1 MKREN
6 ELKIEILEIQKRKI
20 QEKIELLLDQQSQI
34 DKKIDRIRDFSTNR
48 QNPDQLKIQ
57 NPASIS
63 SMSSF

>member
-1 MKREN
+1 MNKEN

-20 QEKIELLLDQQSQI
+20 QEKIELLMDQQSQI
-34 DKKIDRIRDFSTNR
+34 DKKIDKIREFSNR
-48 QNPDQLKIQ
+48 QDPDQLKIQ